1 MRIKQH
7 LMTLGWIGANH
18 EGATGAEF
26 GMSRENLAVD
36 ATDDQPFFTPVKL
49 KGKHPPSTHLPFS

>member
-7 LMTLGWIGANH
+7 LMALGGIGANH
-18 EGATGAEF
+18 KSATGAQF

-36 ATDDQPFFTPVKL
+36 ATNDKPFFTPVKL
-49 KGKHPPSTHLPFS
+49 KGFT